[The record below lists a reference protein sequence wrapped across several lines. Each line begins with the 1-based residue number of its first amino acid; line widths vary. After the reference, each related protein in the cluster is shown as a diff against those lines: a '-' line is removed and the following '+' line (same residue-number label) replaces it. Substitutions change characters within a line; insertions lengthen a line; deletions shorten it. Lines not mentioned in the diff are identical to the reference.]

1 MRRFCGIILHGVMK
15 NFLANKKSRW
25 RKRIMG
31 GLVAVILL
39 VIVINFIRNWQTG
52 RSIDSEISEL
62 QNTATTLEQE
72 NVQFKQLIEY
82 FNSSAYVE
90 ERARIDLGLKK
101 RGEKVVIVPSE
112 FASSTPSTIEQSS
125 EKSNVQKW
133 LDYFFR

>member
-1 MRRFCGIILHGVMK
+1 MK

-62 QNTATTLEQE
+62 QNTATTLDQE
-72 NVQFKQLIEY
+72 NAQFKQLIEY

-133 LDYFFR
+133 